1 MSRSTEFAEAYAIA
15 QRVLD
20 RPGAD
25 PDDDVAILAR
35 QLVRLTERAAR
46 HLSFLRTGCG
56 DQASRD
62 RDAWFCDLVQAIDPE
77 GFAEGRYGEPS
88 P

>member
-1 MSRSTEFAEAYAIA
+1 MSGTEFAEAYAIA
-15 QRVLD
+15 HRVLD

-46 HLSFLRTGCG
+46 HLLLLRNGYG
-56 DQASRD
+56 DRAAQSRD
-62 RDAWFCDLVQAIDPE
+62 ALFYELLQAIDPE